1 MAGKRI
7 SILFLLLIPL
17 YLSSFSQVLAK
28 ATVDKNQ
35 ILIGE
40 KIQLSFDVRIPLGKT
55 IQWFTLDTIPRFQIL
70 DLGRVD
76 TTESVD
82 GKKILQTL
90 IITSFDSGHIQI
102 PPMAI
107 RVDKKAYYTD
117 SIGVDVSYVPYNPDE
132 DYREISDIIEVKKP
146 ASSNLIWFILA
157 TVILIAAGVLYFLY
171 NRRKQIAIVPDKPRL
186 GPYEEAMQALAEL
199 QKQGTPSDGMVKH
212 YYTKLNDILRI
223 YIMRKLGIGTMEKTN
238 DELVLQLQKIGLP
251 KDQFSQLSQALRLA
265 DFVKFAKYTPGA
277 ADMQSSY
284 QSIKSSIEILNK
296 QEEKTAAT

>member
-7 SILFLLLIPL
+7 SILFLLLPL
-17 YLSSFSQVLAK
+17 YLSSYSQVLAK

-55 IQWFTLDTIPRFQIL
+55 IQWFTLDTLPRFQIL
-70 DLGRVD
+70 DLGKVD

-82 GKKILQTL
+82 GKKIVQTL

-102 PPMAI
+102 PPLAI
-107 RVDKKAYYTD
+107 KVDKKAYYTD
-117 SIGVDVSYVPYNPDE
+117 SIGVDVSYVPFNPDE

-157 TVILIAAGVLYFLY
+157 TVILLGIGVFYFLY
-171 NRRKQIAIVPDKPRL
+171 NRRKQVATVSEKSRL
-186 GPYEEAMQALAEL
+186 NPYEEAMQALEEL
-199 QKQGTPSDGMVKH
+199 RKQGTPADGMVKN

-223 YIMRKLGIGTMEKTN
+223 YIMRKLGIGTLEKTN

-251 KDQFSQLSQALRLA
+251 RDQFTQLSEALRLA

-277 ADMQSSY
+277 TDMQSSF
-284 QSIKSSIEILNK
+284 QTIKSSIEILNK
-296 QEEKTAAT
+296 QEEKTITT